1 MEKNKEKFKVLFVCT
16 GNSCR
21 SPMAE
26 GILKKMLKENKL
38 DNFEVGSAGTSSLD
52 GAFPSLFA
60 MEVAK
65 TQNVDLTHHRS
76 HQLNQ
81 QILRKADLILAM
93 SNEHLE
99 QIQKMDEKTLEKTYL
114 LKTFPQHHPAF
125 SSKTHTG
132 HPSGKDLSMTKN
144 ENKSSEVSYIKDPIG
159 GSIEDY
165 NRCFL
170 EIEKEIRR
178 IFPELIRKAGKKSFK
193 NQSSCC

>member
-26 GILKKMLKENKL
+26 GILKKMLKENKV
-38 DNFEVGSAGTSSLD
+38 DNLEVFSAGTFSVN
-52 GAFPSLFA
+52 GALPSLFA

-65 TQNVDLTHHRS
+65 TQNVDLTQHRT
-76 HQLNQ
+76 HQLNK
-81 QILRKADLILAM
+81 QILKKADLILAM

-99 QIQKMDEKTLEKTYL
+99 EIRKMDKKALEKTYL
-114 LKTFPQHHPAF
+114 LKTFPPSRHRIRENHSTQ
-125 SSKTHTG
+125 TG
-132 HPSGKDLSMTKN
+132 KHLLASN
-144 ENKSSEVSYIKDPIG
+144 EDKSQGVLYIKDPIG

-165 NRCFL
+165 NQCFL

-178 IFPELIRKAGKKSFK
+178 VFPELKRYADDP
-193 NQSSCC
+193 NLDP